1 MKILALDLGKY
12 KTVGCDY
19 DRESG
24 QHRFTASFTTP
35 AALERMVKEVKP
47 DRVVIEVCNIAGWVC
62 DRLRGLGVEVQVA
75 NTNDDAWR
83 WRKVK
88 KKNDRRDALKSAQL
102 SAVNQLREVHIPTIE
117 VRQWRALIA
126 FRQQL
131 VGRRGRMKNHIRDL
145 LVSEGQLLPRG
156 NSCWTKLGISHL
168 EGLARP
174 LSEVGT
180 NEMWRGQLDI
190 ELRQLKEV
198 QQEITAVEEKLEAI
212 AAADPRIK
220 LLRTIPGV
228 GPRLAEAIVAL
239 IDEPA
244 RFHHP
249 REISAYIGMVP
260 KELDSGETVRRGS
273 ITKQGS
279 RLVRSLLVEVAW
291 ASLRHNPW
299 ARETYQRISGG
310 KKSRKKIAIVAV
322 GRRLLVRC
330 WAMLRDGTSWR
341 PPLSATAS
349 SDEGSASPS
358 RGSLRCGGRQGAT
371 LNSASLN
378 YSTLRP

>member
-19 DRESG
+19 ERETG
-24 QHRFTASFTTP
+24 EHRFKASFTTP
-35 AALERMVKEVKP
+35 AALEQLVKEVKP

-62 DRLRGLGVEVQVA
+62 DRLRSMGVEVQVA

-88 KKNDRRDALKSAQL
+88 KKNDRRDALKAAQL
-102 SAVNQLREVHIPTIE
+102 SAVNQIKEVHIPTIE

-131 VGRRGRMKNHIRDL
+131 VRRRGRIKNHIRDL
-145 LVSEGQLLPRG
+145 LLSEGQILPRG
-156 NSCWTKLGISHL
+156 GSCWTQVGVARL
-168 EGLARP
+168 EALARP
-174 LSEVGT
+174 LSEVSMS
-180 NEMWRGQLDI
+180 ELWRGQLAM
-190 ELRQLKEV
+190 ELRQLQAV
-198 QQEITAVEEKLEAI
+198 QQEIAAAEEKLDAI

-228 GPRLAEAIVAL
+228 GPRLSEAIVAL
-239 IDEPA
+239 LDQPE
-244 RFHHP
+244 RFHKASAV
-249 REISAYIGMVP
+249 SAYIGMVP
-260 KELDSGETVRRGS
+260 KELDSGETVRRGP
-273 ITKQGS
+273 ITKHGS

-291 ASLRHNPW
+291 AGLRHNRW
-299 ARETYQRISGG
+299 VRETYQRISGG
-310 KKSRKKIAIVAV
+310 KKSRKKIAIVAI

-341 PPLSATAS
+341 APVFAA
-349 SDEGSASPS
+349 A
-358 RGSLRCGGRQGAT
+358 
-371 LNSASLN
+371 
-378 YSTLRP
+378 

>member
-19 DRESG
+19 EGESG
-24 QHRFTASFTTP
+24 AHRFRGSSTTP
-35 AALERMVKEVKP
+35 AALQQLVKEVKP

-62 DRLRGLGVEVQVA
+62 DLLRGMGVAVQVA
-75 NTNDDAWR
+75 NTSDDAWR

-88 KKNDRRDALKSAQL
+88 KKNDRCDALKAAQL

-131 VGRRGRMKNHIRDL
+131 VKRRGKVKNHIRDL
-145 LVSEGQLLPRG
+145 LVTEGELLPRG
-156 NSCWTKLGISHL
+156 AKCWTQLGVARL
-168 EGLARP
+168 EAMAKPLA
-174 LSEVGT
+174 EVNL
-180 NEMWRGQLDI
+180 NELWRGQLHI
-190 ELRQLKEV
+190 ELRQLREV
-198 QQEITAVEEKLEAI
+198 QEEIAIAEEKLDAI
-212 AAADPRIK
+212 AAADPRIA

-228 GPRLAEAIVAL
+228 GPRLSEAIVAL
-239 IDEPA
+239 LDRPE
-244 RFHHP
+244 RFHKAS
-249 REISAYIGMVP
+249 EVSAYIGMVP
-260 KELDSGETVRRGS
+260 KQFDSGESERSGR
-273 ITKQGS
+273 ITKHGS

-291 ASLRHNPW
+291 AGMRYNPW
-299 ARETYQRISGG
+299 VRQTYQRISGG

-341 PPLSATAS
+341 TPEAQA
-349 SDEGSASPS
+349 A
-358 RGSLRCGGRQGAT
+358 
-371 LNSASLN
+371 
-378 YSTLRP
+378 